1 MLIQGELTPMFSS
14 NFDFD
19 ELYAILWALIEFNFT
34 CIALASPKTPSI
46 NIFSLQPGGAETP
59 LVMEQKELV
68 HVFYY
73 LIMLLIEKYC

>member
-1 MLIQGELTPMFSS
+1 MVLIQGELTPMFSS

-34 CIALASPKTPSI
+34 CITLASPKTPSI

-59 LVMEQKELV
+59 LVIEQKELV
-68 HVFYY
+68 FHY
-73 LIMLLIEKYC
+73 LIMLSIEKYC

>member
-1 MLIQGELTPMFSS
+1 MFCS

-19 ELYAILWALIEFNFT
+19 KLYAIYWAQVEFIFT
-34 CIALASPKTPSI
+34 CITLASPKTPSI

-59 LVMEQKELV
+59 LVIEQKEL
-68 HVFYY
+68 VFYY